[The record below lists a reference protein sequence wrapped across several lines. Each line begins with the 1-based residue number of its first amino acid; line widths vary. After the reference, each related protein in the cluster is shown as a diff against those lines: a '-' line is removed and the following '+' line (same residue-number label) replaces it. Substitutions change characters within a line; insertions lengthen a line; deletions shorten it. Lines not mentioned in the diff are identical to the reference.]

1 MSPAEPSVSRR
12 RLLTGST
19 RPSSPPALV
28 AVIGET
34 CLARA
39 GIVCQTCRDAC
50 PVGAIRF
57 RPTLRGVATPTVLPD
72 ACTGCG
78 ECVSSCPTAAVRVR
92 DGETADVG

>member
-1 MSPAEPSVSRR
+1 MSLAKPPVSRR
-12 RLLTGST
+12 RLLTGGT
-19 RPSSPPALV
+19 RPTPPPALL
-28 AVIGET
+28 AVIGAT

-57 RPTLRGVATPTVLPD
+57 RPVLRGVATPTVLPD

-78 ECVSSCPTAAVRVR
+78 ECVPSCPTAALRVL
-92 DGETADVG
+92 DGETADVA